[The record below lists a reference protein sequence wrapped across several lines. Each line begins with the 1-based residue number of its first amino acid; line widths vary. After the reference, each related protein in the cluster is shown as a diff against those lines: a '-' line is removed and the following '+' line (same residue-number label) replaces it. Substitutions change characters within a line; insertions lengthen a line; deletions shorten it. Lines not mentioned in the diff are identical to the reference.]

1 LRFSF
6 KRKNSGSNTKFL
18 FGMGSRHGDAGVGTR
33 ELCIGSI
40 DGMEDV

>member
-18 FGMGSRHGDAGVGTR
+18 FGMGSWHGDAGVGIR
-33 ELCIGSI
+33 SFA
-40 DGMEDV
+40 

>member
-6 KRKNSGSNTKFL
+6 KRKNSSSSTKFL
-18 FGMGSRHGDAGVGTR
+18 FGMGSWHGDAGVGTR
-33 ELCIGSI
+33 EVRIGSI